1 MAVSNPNPT
10 PPPDSAAAGSPVR
23 VVIVQSVTADA
34 HALAAFFRG
43 RQEQAWQT
51 PRPAEALALVLR
63 HKATLLFVDLHLP
76 GAEWLDLLRDVQ
88 AQSPATHIIVTNKH
102 PDLRREILAREA
114 GVLVFLRYP
123 FTRQWV
129 DRALARFSD
138 PRAASLAT
146 APLRPSPAAV
156 RLPQVRFPVG
166 LKITLPYILLAVV
179 FAAGAGY
186 LLSRYVLE
194 SLQERFTAQL
204 VDAGTLAA
212 DWMVQEEDRRL
223 ATLRLLARTQGLAE
237 AIAAEDAEALRTLA
251 LPIVLNNREEAV
263 EILNPLGTSVL
274 ALRHPPGSP
283 VEQYDFTRGEGIYRE
298 WPVVLN
304 ILGRQIDD
312 QGDKYA
318 GLVAAPWGDY
328 FYVAGPVIADDGSL
342 AGAILVGVSLPTVV
356 RSVRETTLAQV
367 TIYDGE
373 GRRLESTLPDIG
385 ADLTLPPEQAAGV
398 LVRQDQASLV
408 RDLQLASTS
417 YTEIIGVWEARSGQ
431 DLGLIGAA
439 LPRTALA
446 RPTSVTQFQAFGLLT
461 GAVLLII
468 ALGAFLARRITR
480 PLTQMVNASAQVAQ
494 GNLEVKVDTAG
505 DDEVAVL
512 AHAFNYMVTGLQ
524 EGFIYRDLLGRTVSP
539 EVREQLRQAFATGN
553 LRLEGQNVVATV
565 LMSDIRSF
573 TKLAEKEE
581 PTTVLAWL
589 NEYFGALVPHITVH
603 GGVVDKFEGDAL
615 LAFFGILP
623 RPLEPQESAY
633 QACLAAVAMLQ
644 RVEYL
649 NAQRLANGQPPF
661 VTGIGLNTGLVTA
674 GGLGAADR
682 LNYTIIGDT
691 VNTVQRLEGL
701 TREFGTSGIT
711 LSETTYQA
719 LAEKAAEFDFQPLGS
734 QAFRGKRDAVLVYR
748 LRGRAGLDGGQPV

>member
-1 MAVSNPNPT
+1 MAASNTSPT
-10 PPPDSAAAGSPVR
+10 SLPEAGATAAPAR
-23 VVIVQSVTADA
+23 VVIIQSVAGDA
-34 HALAAFFRG
+34 QALAGFFRG
-43 RQEQAWQT
+43 HQEQVWQT
-51 PRPAEALALVLR
+51 SDAREAHALVLR
-63 HKATLLFVDLHLP
+63 HNATLLFVDLHLP
-76 GAEWLDLLRDVQ
+76 GGDWLELLRIVQ
-88 AQSPATHIIVTNKH
+88 QASPATRIIVTNKH

-114 GVLVFLRYP
+114 GLLVFLRYP
-123 FTRQWV
+123 FTREWV
-129 DRALARFSD
+129 DRALTRFSAGQ
-138 PRAASLAT
+138 AADLGAT
-146 APLRPSPAAV
+146 PLRPSPAVV

-212 DWMVQEEDRRL
+212 DWMVQQEDQRL
-223 ATLRLLARTQGLAE
+223 ATLRLLARTQGMAE
-237 AIAAEDAEALRTLA
+237 AIAAEDAETLRTLA

-263 EILNPLGTSVL
+263 EILNPVGTSVL
-274 ALRHPPGSP
+274 SLRHQSGDA
-283 VEQYDFTRGEGIYRE
+283 VETYAFSRGDGVYRA
-298 WPVVLN
+298 WPVVLS
-304 ILGRQIDD
+304 ILGRQTDGE
-312 QGDKYA
+312 GDKYA

-328 FYVAGPVIADDGSL
+328 FYVAGPVLRDDGSL
-342 AGAILVGVSLPTVV
+342 AGVIMVGVSLPTVV
-356 RSVRETTLAQV
+356 RSVREVTLAQV

-373 GRRLESTLPDIG
+373 GRRLDSTLPAG
-385 ADLTLPPEQAAGV
+385 GGEQMLPAEQAAGV
-398 LVRQDQASLV
+398 LVRQEQASLI
-408 RDLQLASTS
+408 RDLQVVTAS
-417 YTEIIGVWEARSGQ
+417 YTEIIGPWEARNGQ

-446 RPTSVTQFQAFGLLT
+446 RPSTVTQFQAFGLLT
-461 GAVLLII
+461 AALLLIV

-494 GNLEVKVDTAG
+494 GNLEVKVDTTG

-539 EVREQLRQAFATGN
+539 EVREQLRQAFASGN

-565 LMSDIRSF
+565 LMSDIRGF
-573 TKLAEKEE
+573 TTLAEKEP

-589 NEYFGALVPHITVH
+589 NEYFGALVPHITAN

-623 RPLEPQESAY
+623 RPLSPQASAY

-701 TREFGTSGIT
+701 TREFGASGIT
-711 LSETTYQA
+711 VSETTYQA
-719 LAEKAAEFDFQPLGS
+719 LADKAAEFEFEPLGS

-748 LRGRAGLDGGQPV
+748 LRGRTGATGSLPR